1 MNRLPAALLVVAL
14 AGCTLPL
21 GGNPGSAPRAGAA
34 NTPAGGQDDRRL
46 AACRAEATRL
56 VQYRDRGQL
65 MRSDEAAS
73 QIGTGASSFGS
84 PYTRNRIETDQ
95 LGAQVERDRLVAEC
109 MRGAPGQG
117 GTR

>member
-1 MNRLPAALLVVAL
+1 MNRLPAALLVLAL
-14 AGCTLPL
+14 GACTLPL
-21 GGNPGSAPRAGAA
+21 GGNQGSSSRAAGNA
-34 NTPAGGQDDRRL
+34 PAGGQDDRRL

-73 QIGTGASSFGS
+73 QVGTGASSFGT
-84 PYTRNRIETDQ
+84 PYTRNRIETEQ

-109 MRGAPGQG
+109 MRGTPGQG